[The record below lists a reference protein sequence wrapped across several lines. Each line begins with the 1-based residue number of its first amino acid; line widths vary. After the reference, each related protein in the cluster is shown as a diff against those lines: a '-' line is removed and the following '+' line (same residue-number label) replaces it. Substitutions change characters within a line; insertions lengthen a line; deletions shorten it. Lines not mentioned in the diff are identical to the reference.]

1 MEQITLATRWQ
12 SKKPCH
18 ASKTSKIYFVKCN
31 NIRTNDISKE
41 VTNNR
46 DCNNVIIGGISLVFG
61 LDNSS
66 RNSIKLTM
74 EKYGASN
81 YETQSIQIFKFDL
94 FSFTAFQWWY
104 WFLTQILYSL
114 NTEIN
119 TNCTLTSPN
128 TQYCKKS

>member
-1 MEQITLATRWQ
+1 M
-12 SKKPCH
+12 
-18 ASKTSKIYFVKCN
+18 SKIYFVKCN
-31 NIRTNDISKE
+31 NIRTNNISKE

-74 EKYGASN
+74 EKHGASN

-94 FSFTAFQWWY
+94 FSFTAF
-104 WFLTQILYSL
+104 
-114 NTEIN
+114 
-119 TNCTLTSPN
+119 
-128 TQYCKKS
+128 